1 VESSSRRIKVAYYY
15 LRVFTSISMA
25 LGILSHFPLHDR
37 AEREELH
44 RGNLLIVMRSDS
56 ARALLR
62 WFGGSD
68 LYKY

>member
-1 VESSSRRIKVAYYY
+1 
-15 LRVFTSISMA
+15 MA